1 MKKTLLALA
10 ALAALAGP
18 AHAESCPASIFN
30 FAQNARCTL
39 RQLDEDA
46 EARREAAAE
55 QEAAEHDPRNP
66 AEQARRAA
74 VRATQH
80 GPKEIPLR

>member
-18 AHAESCPASIFN
+18 ASAESCPASIFN

-39 RQLDEDA
+39 QAYDEQQAA
-46 EARREAAAE
+46 EARSEAAM
-55 QEAAEHDPRNP
+55 EAWEHDPTNP
-66 AEQARRAA
+66 AEQTRRAA